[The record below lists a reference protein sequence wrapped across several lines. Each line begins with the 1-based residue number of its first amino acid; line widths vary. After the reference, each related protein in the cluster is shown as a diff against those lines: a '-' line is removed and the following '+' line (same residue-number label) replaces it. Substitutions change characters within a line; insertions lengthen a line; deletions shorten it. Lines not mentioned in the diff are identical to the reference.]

1 MARRMKVS
9 SARSAFA
16 LAVCSLGIVSTS
28 AAVAGIQ
35 EQLGENAS
43 SQIDAAEPIG
53 QTFTAD
59 GDPNLVSIGFGFFNS
74 NSGNT
79 NGNTTVRLY
88 EGVGNGGALVATAS
102 DTLPDIA
109 AFAETFFDFDLSAAN
124 VRLTPGQVY
133 TALVYRPNSRWA
145 LQRNNPSA
153 APFAPD
159 YSGGHL
165 MSSGVVSTTQDA
177 RFRVVTAP
185 DVPLLAPLAVLAL
198 TLGLVVGGHRQL
210 NATRRSRPRALQ
222 HARNECDV
230 VLTLPTT
237 KA

>member
-1 MARRMKVS
+1 MARRMKLP

-16 LAVCSLGIVSTS
+16 MAACSLGIVAAS
-28 AAVAGIQ
+28 AALAGTQ

-74 NSGNT
+74 NSANV
-79 NGNTTVRLY
+79 NSVTTVRLY
-88 EGVGNGGALVATAS
+88 EGVGDGGTLIATTS
-102 DTLPDIA
+102 DTLPDLA

-124 VRLTPGQVY
+124 VRLAPGQVY

-145 LQRNNPSA
+145 LQRNNPSEP
-153 APFAPD
+153 PFAPD
-159 YSGGHL
+159 YAGGHL

-198 TLGLVVGGHRQL
+198 TLGLVVGGHRHL
-210 NATRRSRPRALQ
+210 GRI
-222 HARNECDV
+222 D
-230 VLTLPTT
+230 
-237 KA
+237 